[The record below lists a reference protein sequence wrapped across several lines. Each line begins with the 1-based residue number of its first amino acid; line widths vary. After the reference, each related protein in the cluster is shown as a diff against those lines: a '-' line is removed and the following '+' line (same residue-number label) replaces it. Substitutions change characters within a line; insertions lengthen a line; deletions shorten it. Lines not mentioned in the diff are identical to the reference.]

1 MTPQCALVV
10 VTAADDNWDCGR
22 HFERANNTT
31 PQPTKPAREHLRYMT
46 HIGIYI
52 VKWNYRIFS
61 QFYIIFLHRMTQ
73 NNGDASFSYRR
84 KFEDKASSN
93 TNLKD
98 QFTLL
103 SVFAWDDI
111 DYSIIFVSVV
121 CLLWVCVWRQN
132 IKRTIQFSRQIIK
145 VLEIESRLNFDS
157 EFNRKF
163 QKSIIIICPTRY
175 QFSKH
180 IIKVHQ
186 SWESVAS
193 SLVYYTSNETFK
205 LSFSFFFSLLHKPKH
220 VAIARQISLIPFQTN
235 EIEFIEHD
243 FSVEF
248 I

>member
-1 MTPQCALVV
+1 MTSI
-10 VTAADDNWDCGR
+10 T
-22 HFERANNTT
+22 
-31 PQPTKPAREHLRYMT
+31 
-46 HIGIYI
+46 
-52 VKWNYRIFS
+52 
-61 QFYIIFLHRMTQ
+61 
-73 NNGDASFSYRR
+73 ASFLFR
-84 KFEDKASSN
+84 
-93 TNLKD
+93 L
-98 QFTLL
+98 
-103 SVFAWDDI
+103 
-111 DYSIIFVSVV
+111 FV
-121 CLLWVCVWRQN
+121 CCECVWRQN

-205 LSFSFFFSLLHKPKH
+205 LSFSFFFSLLHKPKP
-220 VAIARQISLIPFQTN
+220 VAVARQISLIPFQTN

-248 I
+248 IWLKKIFALINVRISIGIERNFQIFSL